1 MAPERFGNEPERFE
15 AHRERLNI
23 TLAFVGLELREDGKL
38 YRAKPT
44 TSLSEAQERA
54 NALQAKLRER
64 NVHPD
69 VLAFC
74 RAELVQKNYFHA
86 VFEATKSVADKM
98 RTKTGLTSDG
108 AGLVDEAFG
117 MKNGMPPLAF
127 NLLQNQTARSEHTG
141 LAMLTKGMFGTFR
154 NTTAHAPRIRW
165 PIGLDDALDLL
176 TLASLLHRR
185 LDAAHVTPAA
195 PINQVYTSV

>member
-1 MAPERFGNEPERFE
+1 MT
-15 AHRERLNI
+15 I
-23 TLAFVGLELREDGKL
+23 AFVGLELREDGRL

-44 TSLSEAQERA
+44 RSLTEAQERA
-54 NALQAKLRER
+54 NALKTKLRER

-69 VLAFC
+69 VLVFC
-74 RAELVQKNYFHA
+74 RAELLQKNYFHA
-86 VFEATKSVADKM
+86 VFEATKSVADKI
-98 RTKTGLTSDG
+98 RAKTGMTSDG
-108 AGLVDEAFG
+108 AELVDDAFRLTS
-117 MKNGMPPLAF
+117 GMPALAF
-127 NLLQNQTARSEHTG
+127 NLLQNPTERSEHTG

-154 NTTAHAPRIRW
+154 NTTAHAPKVSW

-195 PINQVYTSV
+195 PIHQL